1 MTTSTRCSSVRA
13 PTRLR
18 AHACYPALVVLL
30 AALILTLTFSGR
42 SKVQLEQSTTS
53 YCALA
58 FPPSQVARRAQL
70 DAVYCKSLDA
80 DNQCQA
86 DFGWIVVSEPIP
98 CD

>member
-1 MTTSTRCSSVRA
+1 MTTRLLPARA
-13 PTRLR
+13 PTSLR
-18 AHACYPALVVLL
+18 SRACYPALVVLL
-30 AALILTLTFSGR
+30 TALILILTFSGR

-58 FPPSQVARRAQL
+58 FPPPQVARRAQL
-70 DAVYCKSLDA
+70 DAVYCKGLDA